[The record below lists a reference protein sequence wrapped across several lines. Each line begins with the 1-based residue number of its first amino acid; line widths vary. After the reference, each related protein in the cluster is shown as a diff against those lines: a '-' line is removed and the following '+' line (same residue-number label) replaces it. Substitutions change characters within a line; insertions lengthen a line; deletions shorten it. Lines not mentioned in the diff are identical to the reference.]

1 MKTLNDVQVELGDLL
16 SFLAGR
22 QNEMTEGELEIARR
36 VADLAG
42 SLQEA
47 MKGAPEHR
55 TETVTQEAFESAF
68 FALEAQGCGFVRIC
82 NLRRRLGWPCEV
94 FDDVLRRLRD
104 DEVIQLHAG
113 DVTLMTPEQV
123 EDGFVDENG
132 FRMGTMTWVGR
143 RKTKAA

>member
-47 MKGAPEHR
+47 MEGAPEHR
-55 TETVTQEAFESAF
+55 TETVTRETFESAF
-68 FALEAQGCGFVRIC
+68 FALEEESCGFVRIC
-82 NLRRRLGWPCEV
+82 NLRRRLGWTREA
-94 FDDVLRRLRD
+94 FDGLLCRLRD
-104 DEVIQLHAG
+104 EEAVQLHAG
-113 DVTLMTPEQV
+113 DVTLMTPDEVQ
-123 EDGFVDENG
+123 DGFVDENG
-132 FRMGTMTWVGR
+132 FRMGTMTWTGP